1 MTLTGD
7 ITAGN
12 VYANAGTIGASS
24 LPGTLTTAAQPS
36 ITSVGTLSSLTV
48 SGALNGTLSTA
59 AQPSITSVGTL
70 TSLSVT
76 NDINAG
82 GTVSAA
88 TLTGTLSTAAQPSI
102 TSVGTLTSLNV
113 TGTTAVGSLNT
124 TVITAGSSGTVG
136 SITGDW
142 NLSAGSTL
150 QATYSDLGERYST
163 DVVYA
168 PGTVLMI
175 GGTAETTLAT
185 YEGRFAL
192 AGIVSTDPAYVM
204 NSTLKDSAIIALA
217 GRVPCKV
224 VGKINKGDI
233 LTVSNIPGVAC
244 ATKTPEYGTI
254 IARALESYD
263 STEVGVIEVK
273 VDRG

>member
-1 MTLTGD
+1 
-7 ITAGN
+7 
-12 VYANAGTIGASS
+12 
-24 LPGTLTTAAQPS
+24 
-36 ITSVGTLSSLTV
+36 
-48 SGALNGTLSTA
+48 
-59 AQPSITSVGTL
+59 
-70 TSLSVT
+70 
-76 NDINAG
+76 
-82 GTVSAA
+82 
-88 TLTGTLSTAAQPSI
+88 
-102 TSVGTLTSLNV
+102 V
-113 TGTTAVGSLNT
+113 TGATAVGSLNT
-124 TVITAGSSGTVG
+124 TIITAGSAGTVG
-136 SITGDW
+136 TITGDW

-163 DVVYA
+163 DIVYA

-192 AGIVSTDPAYVM
+192 AGIVSTDPAYIL
-204 NSTLKDSAIIALA
+204 NSTLKDSAVIALA

-263 STEVGVIEVK
+263 SSEVGVIEVK